1 MGWKGVVRSMAAAS
15 RAAERDRERRQR
27 QYQKRMLAEAKQ
39 QALDDA
45 QDAVEEYEAY
55 VTGLVHLHAEGLDA
69 IDWVAKARTDPPP
82 PPVPS
87 NAHERKAQIAHDLYS
102 PSILDKVL
110 RRQDRRMESLRN
122 AIESAKHSDR
132 EEYLRAQ
139 DAHNTRM
146 RDITAEKALATALL
160 ALDSQAFLDTIE
172 EADPFSAISGLGS
185 RIEFNLPAPGIVAAT
200 LHTHGDSIIP
210 KQSVSLLKS
219 GKASV
224 RDMPK
229 SQFNKLHQDHVCS
242 AMLKIARDLFALLPA
257 KAVLVTAKDDLL
269 DGSTGH
275 HVSAAIASFFVPR
288 ETFSKLNLERVD
300 PSDACEKF
308 MHSMDF
314 KPTSG
319 FRAVDPVET
328 PSDWLAE
335 R

>member
-45 QDAVEEYEAY
+45 QDAAEEYEAY
-55 VTGLVHLHAEGLDA
+55 VTSLVQLHAEGIDA
-69 IDWVAKARTDPPP
+69 IDWAAKARASPPP
-82 PPVPS
+82 PPMPS
-87 NAHERKAQIAHDLYS
+87 DAHERKARIAHDLYR
-102 PSILDKVL
+102 PSILDRVL
-110 RRQDRRMESLRN
+110 RRQNRRIESLRN
-122 AIESAKHSDR
+122 AIESAKCSDR
-132 EEYLRAQ
+132 AEYLRAQ
-139 DAHNTRM
+139 DAHDARM
-146 RDITAEKALATALL
+146 RDVMAEKALASALL
-160 ALDSQAFLDTIE
+160 SLDSQAFLDTIE

-185 RIEFNLPAPGIVAAT
+185 RIEFNLPAPGIVAAI

-224 RDMPK
+224 RDIPK

-242 AMLKIARDLFALLPA
+242 AMLRIARDLFALLPA

-269 DGSTGH
+269 DGATGY

-288 ETFSKLNLERVD
+288 ETFWKLNLERID

-308 MHSMDF
+308 INCMNF
-314 KPTSG
+314 KATSG
-319 FRAVDPVET
+319 FRAVDPVQI
-328 PSDWLAE
+328 PPDWLSE